1 MEGRP
6 RLHASSSIQISS
18 QIIKRTDS
26 VRFTIFPPFYGEI
39 QKTCTTPVSM
49 VNSRSGETAAV
60 QNRLSRSF
68 PASVPC
74 GIPLESQGNSHST
87 APISMF
93 CWMASVSLGR
103 AKPLFNIFSV
113 ASEITVEGMP
123 NIRHFNQFCIGY
135 PFYQKHVFL
144 SVFCHLFGL
153 GKF

>member
-18 QIIKRTDS
+18 QIIKGTDS

-39 QKTCTTPVSM
+39 QRTGTAGHDHGQLCGGP
-49 VNSRSGETAAV
+49 TAAV

-74 GIPLESQGNSHST
+74 GIPLESQGNAHST

-123 NIRHFNQFCIGY
+123 NICHFNQFCIGY
-135 PFYQKHVFL
+135 PFYQKYVFL